1 MLCLNSLKL
10 YSKDIPNTY
19 YLPTNIAK
27 QYTKIQLDNY
37 MVNVLSNYP
46 LIQKKL
52 LEKKITLKDIPI
64 MLFCYNECCN
74 SAKNLAKILYK
85 NGYTN
90 LHYYPGGWE
99 KYHMK
104 KKRNTKRKNKYRK
117 NRKSKKSN

>member
-1 MLCLNSLKL
+1 MLCINSLGL

-27 QYTKIQLDNY
+27 DYTKNQLDNY
-37 MVNVLSNYP
+37 MVYVLSNYP
-46 LIQKKL
+46 LIQKKI

-64 MLFCYNECCN
+64 MLFCYNECCD

-104 KKRNTKRKNKYRK
+104 KRNTKRKNKYRK